1 MGVSLS
7 CHLPLAQEGIKPL
20 TLRSGLF
27 SFLRRPSLSSSF
39 GSTPTSSDGIAQLS
53 ANEYLVMAGTL
64 HGVHA
69 ITSRIAPVAKSS
81 GVQTI
86 ESESFKMT
94 IHMTLTGIK
103 FVLISSTDMSNAE
116 SILQKVYEAYADA
129 VMKNP
134 FYTLEMPINATGFE
148 TRMNAIVAAAGR

>member
-1 MGVSLS
+1 MTVYGVWVINKAGGLIFQRNYGGKPLLPLTFSSKGNQTIDIKSLACSLS
-7 CHLPLAQEGIKPL
+7 
-20 TLRSGLF
+20 
-27 SFLRRPSLSSSF
+27 LRRPSCRLHS
-39 GSTPTSSDGIAQLS
+39 GLHRHHPDGIAQLS

-94 IHMTLTGIK
+94 IHMTLTGTYI
-103 FVLISSTDMSNAE
+103 FSFTNWS
-116 SILQKVYEAYADA
+116 
-129 VMKNP
+129 P
-134 FYTLEMPINATGFE
+134 FE
-148 TRMNAIVAAAGR
+148 TTRSNTRMRCETDIARFLSLF

>member
-1 MGVSLS
+1 MTVYGVWVINK
-7 CHLPLAQEGIKPL
+7 AG
-20 TLRSGLF
+20 GLIF
-27 SFLRRPSLSSSF
+27 QRNY
-39 GSTPTSSDGIAQLS
+39 GAGIAQQS
-53 ANEYLVMAGTL
+53 SNEYLVMAGTL

-69 ITSRIAPVAKSS
+69 ITSRIAPVPKSS

-103 FVLISSTDMSNAE
+103 FVLISSVDMANAE
-116 SILQKVYEAYADA
+116 SVLQRIYEAYADA

-134 FYTLEMPINATGFE
+134 FYTPEMPINATGFDAKI
-148 TRMNAIVAAAGR
+148 NAIVAAVGP